1 MFIPRE
7 PYPDGTRG
15 AAVHRDTFV
24 SECDDPSA
32 ERAPLHDPQTGA
44 RRQSDLAQAEPMP
57 IVQIDAVH
65 DNARVQRTVM
75 QCHSRVGRV
84 TNRA

>member
-24 SECDDPSA
+24 TEGADPSA
-32 ERAPLHDPQTGA
+32 DSAPLHDPYTRA
-44 RRQSDLAQAEPMP
+44 LSQSYL
-57 IVQIDAVH
+57 
-65 DNARVQRTVM
+65 
-75 QCHSRVGRV
+75 S
-84 TNRA
+84 

>member
-24 SECDDPSA
+24 SECDDPYA
-32 ERAPLHDPQTGA
+32 ESAPLHDP
-44 RRQSDLAQAEPMP
+44 
-57 IVQIDAVH
+57 
-65 DNARVQRTVM
+65 
-75 QCHSRVGRV
+75 
-84 TNRA
+84 

>member
-32 ERAPLHDPQTGA
+32 EALNVPRLKLIFRLTLKNKP
-44 RRQSDLAQAEPMP
+44 
-57 IVQIDAVH
+57 
-65 DNARVQRTVM
+65 
-75 QCHSRVGRV
+75 
-84 TNRA
+84 